1 MQCRSRR
8 AFVFLRGGYLA
19 VLCADQLIQGNE
31 IEKTTWIPV
40 SLVVS
45 DKVMEVLENSD
56 ADLSFIDV
64 LTAEEG
70 LEVANNYQNEFKD
83 YFSE

>member
-1 MQCRSRR
+1 M
-8 AFVFLRGGYLA
+8 
-19 VLCADQLIQGNE
+19 
-31 IEKTTWIPV
+31 

-70 LEVANNYQNEFKD
+70 AGSRK
-83 YFSE
+83 